1 MLFGSLLLS
10 EKKTYMV
17 LYVYITALGSVIF
30 LTCHRSEVLGQL
42 WMPSNKWDDVLTQLT
57 MTLFLMLVNTVQ
69 SWELIGFC
77 MVVGSIYRTRTY
89 TYVHVGPSNIV
100 LLVWRIAYFF
110 LPRLQ
115 LTLIYSIRH
124 HDTPSFPTFHSRS
137 NVQKIHS
144 VQMTNS
150 NQSLIKPHNKI
161 KSRIEQTLYFL
172 LVNK

>member
-124 HDTPSFPTFHSRS
+124 HDTPSFTIALERTKKSFRS
-137 NVQKIHS
+137 DI
-144 VQMTNS
+144 MITNS
-150 NQSLIKPHNKI
+150 NH
-161 KSRIEQTLYFL
+161 
-172 LVNK
+172 